1 MDALIAS
8 GLCRPEIHARAVPAI
23 SNSRPVGILAKIG
36 FLPNQLMK
44 ISSRT
49 MNDTVGASNAC
60 SIGFIASSSRPR
72 PERHDSSTVRGIIL
86 RMVSP
91 RNEPPARIIAST
103 KHHTRPI

>member
-1 MDALIAS
+1 MEALIAS
-8 GLCRPEIHARAVPAI
+8 GLCRPEIHARTVPAI
-23 SNSRPVGILAKIG
+23 SNSKPVGILAKIG

-44 ISSRT
+44 ISSST
-49 MNDTVGASNAC
+49 INDTVGASNAC